1 MGEQLDPF
9 SASNL
14 PDFISSQKI
23 GRPVNF
29 EGQTNRGHPFS
40 GLKKRG
46 QSSRSWVK
54 IDQDGNSAVLELD
67 KATIMKRCSLPS
79 RDLRL
84 LDPLFIYPSSILGRE
99 RAIVV
104 SLEKIRCIITA
115 EEVILM
121 NARDASVVQYQ
132 SELYDLPFEFKALE
146 LVLELSCLSLD
157 AQVNELEMEVYPVLD
172 ELATNISTLN
182 LEHVRRLK
190 GRLLTLT
197 QKVQKVCDEIEH
209 LMDDDDDMAEMY
221 LTEKKERAEAHASEE
236 LEDNIGEDFESS
248 GIVSKSAPVSPVG
261 STSGNFGKLQRAFS
275 SIVGSHKS
283 LLSSSSIGENIDQL
297 EMLLEAYF
305 VVVDNTLSKLSSLKE
320 YIDDTEDL
328 INIKLGNVQNQLIQ
342 FQLLLTAATF
352 VAAIFAAV
360 TAVFGMNLQDSVF
373 QNPTT
378 FQYVLLIT
386 GIGCGF
392 LYFGFVL
399 YFKHKKVFPL

>member
-1 MGEQLDPF
+1 MGEQ
-9 SASNL
+9 S
-14 PDFISSQKI
+14 
-23 GRPVNF
+23 
-29 EGQTNRGHPFS
+29 NRGHPFS

-54 IDQDGNSAVLELD
+54 IDENGNSTVLELD

-132 SELYDLPFEFKALE
+132 SELCKRLQTNQNLNVKDDLPFEFKALE

-157 AQVNELEMEVYPVLD
+157 SQVNELEMEVYPVLD
-172 ELATNISTLN
+172 ELASNISTLN

-190 GRLLTLT
+190 GRLLALT

-221 LTEKKERAEAHASEE
+221 LTEKKERAEAHASSGE
-236 LEDNIGEDFESS
+236 LEDDNNLDEEFDGSSS
-248 GIVSKSAPVSPVG
+248 GIHSKSAPVSPVG
-261 STSGNFGKLQRAFS
+261 STAGNFGKLQRAFS
-275 SIVGSHKS
+275 SIVSSHRS
-283 LLSSSSIGENIDQL
+283 LLSSSSSGENIDQL

-305 VVVDNTLSKLSSLKE
+305 IVVDNTLSKLSSLKE

-360 TAVFGMNLQDSVF
+360 TAVFGMNLKDSVF
-373 QNPTT
+373 NEPAT
-378 FQYVLLIT
+378 FQWVLLVT